1 MTKCRRE
8 KKHRGKDSYSMER
21 KCFFNRNGWSLE
33 YIKERKEEGI
43 GMKNEIWVRNK
54 DIQRQEKESK
64 IRTARYNKEYKKIM
78 VEQGFPGGYERE
90 QRGKNPTETM

>member
-1 MTKCRRE
+1 
-8 KKHRGKDSYSMER
+8 MER

-33 YIKERKEEGI
+33 YIEERKEEGI

-78 VEQGFPGGYERE
+78 VEQEFPGYLRE
-90 QRGKNPTETM
+90 DMKENKGEKT